1 MIKTDSRKHQRI
13 KCRVIVEH
21 VGPTVD
27 LSAGGIRVLMANPIT
42 EGTEVRLAFQLPE
55 SEELVQCHGR
65 VAYVD
70 QSQIDAELREVGIQ
84 FLRMMA
90 RHRQAI
96 AEYVDGR
103 ADDPAHADQAADA

>member
-1 MIKTDSRKHQRI
+1 MIGTDSRKHQRI

-27 LSAGGIRVLMANPIT
+27 LSAGGIRVLMANPMT
-42 EGTEVRLAFQLPE
+42 EGAEVRLAFQLPE

-65 VAYVD
+65 VVY
-70 QSQIDAELREVGIQ
+70 IDDSEIDPDLREVGIQ

-90 RHRQAI
+90 RHRQAL
-96 AEYVDGR
+96 ADYVGSR
-103 ADDPAHADQAADA
+103 ADGQAWTDPQIDA

>member
-1 MIKTDSRKHQRI
+1 MIKTDKRKHQRI

-21 VGPTVD
+21 VGPTMD
-27 LSAGGIRVLMANPIT
+27 LSAGGVRVLTANPIA

-55 SEELVQCHGR
+55 SEEMVQCHGR

-70 QSQIDAELREVGIQ
+70 QSPIDADLREVGIQ

-96 AEYVDGR
+96 AEYVAGR
-103 ADDPAHADQAADA
+103 VDDPARADQSF